1 MITKEQFDNA
11 ERTAPVVWPTGS
23 RESFQPLIY
32 QGMLPIAPGV
42 VLVKA
47 PSHTPGSQLVFV
59 QFADGSEYLFMGDI
73 SSLDRNWRETR
84 ARSRLVG
91 DLIVDEDRA
100 AVFSWLKAF
109 KALSEANPDVT
120 MVPSHDGIVIDQ
132 LVEAGRLKRG
142 FTDIASQ

>member
-11 ERTAPVVWPTGS
+11 ERTEPVAWPTGS